1 MDLEITVQNKYIL
14 VEPPKGINYW
24 EILEGIGRLMH
35 MNGYREKNVIWEF
48 RDGPV
53 MLLYD
58 DLYKIKNI
66 IKEHYLK
73 NAKRNKTAILAETG
87 LQLGMADE
95 FTKIAA
101 DLPCDIKVFSSKRS
115 AEEWIIDE

>member
-1 MDLEITVQNKYIL
+1 MESDITIQRDYIL
-14 VEPPKGINYW
+14 LEPLSGINYW
-24 EILEGIGRLMH
+24 EILESIGRLMN
-35 MNGYREKNVIWEF
+35 MEEYREKNDIWVF

-95 FTKIAA
+95 FAKIAT

-115 AEEWIIDE
+115 AEEWISD